1 MITAVLAPTVLGF
14 VACKDNTMCP
24 KLNNSGGIDSID
36 SSIATSAPFR
46 VAVKYLACSKEQ
58 ESNTSLL
65 IKILILIQ
73 VILQQ
78 V

>member
-1 MITAVLAPTVLGF
+1 MITAVLASTVLGF

-24 KLNNSGGIDSID
+24 KLNNSGGIDSK

-65 IKILILIQ
+65 IKILILFQ